1 MEIRM
6 NGNGL
11 HAGENAARTLTLSVD
26 AAYRDHEI
34 RLALLSPAGRRFL
47 TPEITLTNGEA
58 QYPLP
63 ACVLDAGGRLLAQ
76 IVAENDDLQVI
87 KSDVFGFDVE
97 RSIPTEGAQPGCDGL
112 ITLGSLHNAVTAVE
126 ETLALCARTSDL
138 PTVPE
143 NVSAFENDADYAT
156 KAFVEET
163 VDIAQRESLPAHTH
177 DGRYYTETETDAL
190 LAEKADLTDLP
201 ATAVGS
207 FTLDQSL
214 TGATVSFSR
223 VRQIGDA
230 VYVSLLVELGE
241 AIGSSSKL
249 LGTISGVAN
258 PAATATVVPCLTK
271 GSGAND
277 THLAFATIGIGAV
290 AVKSTD
296 SSDEYVYIET
306 CYQAGQ

>member
-6 NGNGL
+6 NATGL

-97 RSIPTEGAQPGCDGL
+97 RSIPADGAQPGADGL

-177 DGRYYTETETDAL
+177 DERYYTETETDAL

-214 TGATVSFSR
+214 TGATVIFSR
-223 VRQIGDA
+223 IRQIGDI
-230 VYVSLLVELGE
+230 VYVSLQIDLGSGIGNQSKILGE
-241 AIGSSSKL
+241 
-249 LGTISGVAN
+249 ISGVSP
-258 PAATATVVPCLTK
+258 PAGLTMAVPCLTEA
-271 GSGAND
+271 SGTHD
-277 THLAFATIGIGAV
+277 THFAFAAIGFGAI

-296 SSDEYVYIET
+296 SSDDYVYIET
-306 CYQAGQ
+306 CYQA

>member
-6 NGNGL
+6 NENGL

-26 AAYRDHEI
+26 AAYRNHEI

-47 TPEITLTNGEA
+47 TPEITLANGEA

-76 IVAENDDLQVI
+76 IVAENDDLQVV
-87 KSDVFGFDVE
+87 KSEVFGFDVE
-97 RSIPTEGAQPGCDGL
+97 RSIPTEGAFPGADGL

-163 VDIAQRESLPAHTH
+163 VDIARRESLPAHDH
-177 DGRYYTETETDAL
+177 DERYFTVVEMTGL

-201 ATAVGS
+201 LTAAGS
-207 FTLDQSL
+207 FTIDQQR
-214 TGATVSFSR
+214 TGAAVQWSSIKQ
-223 VRQIGDA
+223 VGDI
-230 VYVSLLVELGE
+230 VYVKLAIDLG
-241 AIGSSSKL
+241 AGIGSNSVV
-249 LGTISGVAN
+249 LGSISGVAG
-258 PAATATVVPCLTK
+258 PANSMTVVPCLT
-271 GSGAND
+271 GRSGAGY
-277 THLAFATIGIGAV
+277 HLGYATFGMGAV
-290 AVKSTD
+290 AVGSAD
-296 SSDEYVYIET
+296 PDDEYVYIET
-306 CYQAGQ
+306 CYQAATN